1 MTKMLKMG
9 KFKSLFYVWSTFSM
23 NHEGSEIYSTGNS
36 SNSYCRNYPR
46 CIWVLVIVLISII
59 FIVSSR
65 GVAHR
70 QQLRQYDAEKAED
83 NLSTKKT
90 QRDDMIAQKVIA
102 LT

>member
-1 MTKMLKMG
+1 MDILGSSHCFSKY
-9 KFKSLFYVWSTFSM
+9 SFY
-23 NHEGSEIYSTGNS
+23 
-36 SNSYCRNYPR
+36 C
-46 CIWVLVIVLISII
+46 LL
-59 FIVSSR
+59 SR

-102 LT
+102 LM

>member
-1 MTKMLKMG
+1 MHLDSSHCFDKYY
-9 KFKSLFYVWSTFSM
+9 FYCVF
-23 NHEGSEIYSTGNS
+23 
-36 SNSYCRNYPR
+36 
-46 CIWVLVIVLISII
+46 
-59 FIVSSR
+59 SR

>member
-1 MTKMLKMG
+1 MHLDSSHCFNKYY
-9 KFKSLFYVWSTFSM
+9 FYCVF
-23 NHEGSEIYSTGNS
+23 
-36 SNSYCRNYPR
+36 
-46 CIWVLVIVLISII
+46 
-59 FIVSSR
+59 SR

-102 LT
+102 LNYVTSSSS